1 MVFSAYRDRARRAC
15 SGFTL
20 IELMIVVVV
29 VAVLSLIAL
38 PAYTSYVQ
46 KSRRAEA
53 ITLLNQIA
61 QEQERW
67 RASCPTYAAS
77 ATAPANDGSC
87 NTATRGLNVANP
99 GTGYYIAAISN
110 AASSSYTATATAA
123 GAQLGDTKCTQLS
136 LGMNVGNIAYAASG
150 TATANQCWNR

>member
-1 MVFSAYRDRARRAC
+1 MAVVVHPSRTRPAI

-29 VAVLSLIAL
+29 IAVLSLIAL

-53 ITLLNQIA
+53 ITLLNRIA

-67 RASCPTYAAS
+67 RANNPAYTNDLSAAGVNV
-77 ATAPANDGSC
+77 TDPGS
-87 NTATRGLNVANP
+87 
-99 GTGYYIAAISN
+99 GYYTLAVSG
-110 AASSSYTATATAA
+110 AASSSYMATATAA
-123 GAQLGDTKCTQLS
+123 GAQLGDTRCTQLM
-136 LGMNVGNIAYAASG
+136 LTMAVGNVSYAASSSTG
-150 TATANQCWNR
+150 TDTSTTCWSR